1 MPGFLNRGPT
11 IPPRSTN
18 TPYIFRITI
27 MIKLKSGCRPFEIT
41 PTRRLRIICLG
52 VQILPLP
59 IFSYKGSYHMKATGI
74 VRRID
79 DLGRVVIPKEIRRT
93 MRIR

>member
-1 MPGFLNRGPT
+1 
-11 IPPRSTN
+11 
-18 TPYIFRITI
+18 
-27 MIKLKSGCRPFEIT
+27 MIKLKSGYRPFALICALC
-41 PTRRLRIICLG
+41 LRIICPG

-79 DLGRVVIPKEIRRT
+79 D
-93 MRIR
+93 